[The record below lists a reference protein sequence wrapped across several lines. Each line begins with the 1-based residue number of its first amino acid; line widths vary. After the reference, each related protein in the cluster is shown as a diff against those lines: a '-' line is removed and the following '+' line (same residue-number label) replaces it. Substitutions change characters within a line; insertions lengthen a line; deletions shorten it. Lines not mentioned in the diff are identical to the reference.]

1 MPPTRSRFDKEL
13 ENLHQKILKMG
24 SIVEQ
29 QIFDAVQSLVKQDEN
44 LANKV
49 IDEDDKV
56 DKLQL
61 EIEDMCVKL
70 IARQHPMAKDLR
82 EIFTGIKLVTDL
94 ERMSDRAVDI
104 ARITLRLLNQKYIK
118 PLIDIPRMAEITQN
132 MVKVALDSYV
142 KHDVDLARSLYHDEE
157 KVDNLYSQIFREL
170 LVFMIED
177 PKKISQATHLLFV
190 GRHLER
196 VADHATNI
204 GEMTIYLVTGK
215 RENLN
220 E

>member
-13 ENLHQKILKMG
+13 ENLHQKVLKMG

-49 IDEDDKV
+49 IDDDDKV

-142 KHDVDLARSLYHDEE
+142 KHDVDLARSLYQDEE

-220 E
+220 D

>member
-82 EIFTGIKLVTDL
+82 EIFIGIKLVTDL

-104 ARITLRLLNQKYIK
+104 ARVTLRLLNQKYIK

-142 KHDVDLARSLYHDEE
+142 KHDVDLARSLYQDEE

-177 PKKISQATHLLFV
+177 PKKISQATQLLFV

-204 GEMTIYLVTGK
+204 GEMAIYLVTGK

-220 E
+220 D

>member
-1 MPPTRSRFDKEL
+1 MVPTRSHFDKEL
-13 ENLHQKILKMG
+13 KDLHQNILKMG

-29 QIFDAVQSLVKQDEN
+29 QIFDAVQSLAKQDED
-44 LANKV
+44 LASKV
-49 IDEDDKV
+49 IEEDDKV
-56 DKLQL
+56 DNLQF
-61 EIEDMCVKL
+61 EIEDMCVRL

-104 ARITLRLLNQKYIK
+104 AKITLRLLDQNYIK
-118 PLIDIPRMAEITQN
+118 PLIDIPRMAKITQN
-132 MVKVALDSYV
+132 MVKTALDSYV
-142 KHDVDLARSLYHDEE
+142 KHDIKLARSLYDNEE

-177 PKKISQATHLLFV
+177 PRKISQATHLLFV

-215 RENLN
+215 REFLN
-220 E
+220 D